1 MFWGQNLATVGILA
15 LRARQTGFPA
25 SSPWWCGLQ
34 LQWPLQASNGCG
46 SLVCYL
52 SKGCEERL
60 FYFFCWKTS
69 AWASKVTIY
78 SKKNAWCTKDPFEGH
93 SPFWAFGRNFDR
105 STVKGVVAKLF
116 HIKPDFVGT
125 TVLLWG
131 RKIGQCVVGKDTLII
146 LFFVPCWMP
155 LAALFLPRPTTTVPW
170 RFARAGDSSLWSS
183 TTKRRAKRCWR
194 GANWGWEIPRF
205 WDGRMVL
212 QCRKQKDTKLDFGLW
227 MDLTCCEKPM
237 KTPFEKSKIQTLLCQ
252 FPSFS
257 IVCSQ
262 PTFGLQAP
270 SHHYSVD
277 QDPGPA
283 GPSISHETFRVLI
296 LCCPQRVLEYSWRQF
311 VLIGIMYVYL
321 SDMISV

>member
-15 LRARQTGFPA
+15 LRARQIGFPA

-52 SKGCEERL
+52 SKGCEDRL

-131 RKIGQCVVGKDTLII
+131 RKIGQCVVWQRHAHHF
-146 LFFVPCWMP
+146 LFFVPCWWMP
-155 LAALFLPRPTTTVPW
+155 LAALFCQGQLPPCL
-170 RFARAGDSSLWSS
+170 GGL
-183 TTKRRAKRCWR
+183 R
-194 GANWGWEIPRF
+194 GRE
-205 WDGRMVL
+205 
-212 QCRKQKDTKLDFGLW
+212 
-227 MDLTCCEKPM
+227 
-237 KTPFEKSKIQTLLCQ
+237 TLLCDRRQ
-252 FPSFS
+252 RRDGQSVAGEGP
-257 IVCSQ
+257 IEVGRSQ
-262 PTFGLQAP
+262 GFEMAEWCYNAVNKKIQKWTLD
-270 SHHYSVD
+270 Y
-277 QDPGPA
+277 
-283 GPSISHETFRVLI
+283 EWT
-296 LCCPQRVLEYSWRQF
+296 
-311 VLIGIMYVYL
+311 
-321 SDMISV
+321 